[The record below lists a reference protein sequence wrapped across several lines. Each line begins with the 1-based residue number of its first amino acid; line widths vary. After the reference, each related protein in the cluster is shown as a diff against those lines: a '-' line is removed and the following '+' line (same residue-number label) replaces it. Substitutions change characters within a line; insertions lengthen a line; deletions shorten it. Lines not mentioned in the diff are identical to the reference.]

1 MDNTDQGKNAS
12 GKPHIL
18 NLENME
24 SANKMAAKL
33 LQDEQGVD
41 IKSLFSMA
49 NKLIKDESFL
59 NLVEDLGKNPQGE
72 KEASGL
78 SNIRDSED
86 NIDSVEPAIL
96 KEQIEVLKSD
106 LAAIKKEVRKIKEQ
120 NASLLGLY
128 LKVINA
134 ANQDFKKGINLITG
148 ISKLLK

>member
-12 GKPHIL
+12 GKPHIS

-24 SANKMAAKL
+24 SAKKVAAKL
-33 LQDEQGVD
+33 LQDEQTVD

-59 NLVEDLGKNPQGE
+59 NLVEDLGKSPKGE
-72 KEASGL
+72 KEVAEL
-78 SNIRDSED
+78 SNKRDSED
-86 NIDSVEPAIL
+86 YIESVEPEIL
-96 KEQIEVLKSD
+96 KEQIEVLKSE

-120 NASLLGLY
+120 NDSLLGMY

-134 ANQDFKKGINLITG
+134 ANQDFKKGIHLITG